1 MNRAARRRVH
11 REAMRS
17 GTIPHAFKNWMR
29 EHSENSSDKLSPF
42 FLSAMKEIEQVER
55 GGSAAIRSWL
65 RANRPL

>member
-17 GTIPHAFKNWMR
+17 GTIPPAFKDWVR
-29 EHSENSSDKLSPF
+29 EQSENPSDKLSPF

-55 GGSAAIRSWL
+55 AGPTAIRSWL
-65 RANRPL
+65 RANRP